1 MTFPQLRTSPRRALN
16 TDSVVRIH
24 RKRTPNQYFK
34 WFYSNKAV
42 QSLIIKCKMIYYGV
56 IIMCIELISFV
67 STGPISCT
75 LSCQPGPNCKKPT
88 CSCPNGYL
96 KHPVLLR
103 LCNPICSQP
112 CINGSCIKPE
122 TCGCKRNFILNPSN
136 KYECISKCATFC
148 SNGTCSP
155 QNICV
160 CNDGFKLDKFDKF
173 KCNPQC
179 FNECIN
185 GFCSAPNICTCN
197 EGFLFDHQ
205 FQCLPDCR
213 KICKNGKCKF
223 NGKCTCGEG
232 YSLDEFNPYK
242 CVPNFKPEFKI
253 NYHENFEI
261 ITNNKYEEEFIEQ
274 SVINETQV
282 TFSTENDFETNLNDN
297 NEEKLIQ
304 NFTTAMYETENN
316 FETNLNDNNEEE
328 LIQNF
333 TTAMYETENNFETN
347 LNDNN
352 EEKLIQNFT
361 TAMYETENN
370 FETNLNDNNEEKLI
384 QNFTTAMYETENN
397 FETNLNDNN
406 EEKLIQNF
414 TTAMYETELYETTLI
429 MKNEMIEITTETND
443 NDIFENNI
451 ILPRNLCD
459 IGYILKSNNCVPH
472 CETPC
477 INSYCS
483 GPNICTCK
491 ENFIPDAK
499 LENKCVPKCEMECV
513 ENAKCID
520 GKMCV
525 CLEGYEQTTNPFR
538 CNKPE
543 KLASCTRKCA
553 NGVCVEANTCQ
564 CNPGYVKDPKDDS
577 SCLPSSCDVD
587 CINGKCVCRCD
598 KNFEFNITTKSCEKS
613 SGKIMIY
620 NIYLIVIKIILVYL

>member
-223 NGKCTCGEG
+223 NGKCTCGER

-316 FETNLNDNNEEE
+316 FETNLNN
-328 LIQNF
+328 
-333 TTAMYETENNFETN
+333 
-347 LNDNN
+347 NN

-361 TAMYETENN
+361 
-370 FETNLNDNNEEKLI
+370 I
-384 QNFTTAMYETENN
+384 
-397 FETNLNDNN
+397 
-406 EEKLIQNF
+406 
-414 TTAMYETELYETTLI
+414 AMYETELYETTLI

-491 ENFIPDAK
+491 ENFLPDSK

-520 GKMCV
+520 GNMCV

-613 SGKIMIY
+613 SKIFMICKKVLIRMQLLGK
-620 NIYLIVIKIILVYL
+620 LTSA